1 MGWACLI
8 CAPELYARLSPR
20 PGGLAYL
27 LGGGVLYTAG
37 VPFNV
42 RDRRTFGL
50 PDHTIWHLFVL
61 GGSMLHYFCVYYYLL
76 PFPYTG
82 GDSPVDAHIGA
93 DYHNGDVDGHVD
105 AGGGS
110 GGLGF
115 AAVAP

>member
-76 PFPYTG
+76 PFPYED
-82 GDSPVDAHIGA
+82 GDSNVVGA
-93 DYHNGDVDGHVD
+93 DYHNDYVD

-110 GGLGF
+110 GGV
-115 AAVAP
+115 AVGAPYA